1 MKFTE
6 IMKLKSD
13 KQLADI
19 LTIKR
24 AEYQEE
30 ALIAAQVEF
39 DNRTL
44 DINNFVSADD
54 IIKTD
59 TGHILIEDK
68 VQELELKYKLGAF
81 LAPMIGLKLGS
92 FFSTIFF
99 NDYILGYYLSFPII
113 VYLQYYIYSNYKNNG
128 FITKAKSFKN
138 WSLSYYILIVV
149 LLTIFVLESA
159 L

>member
-19 LTIKR
+19 LTIKC

-39 DNRTL
+39 DNRDL
-44 DINNFVSADD
+44 DINNYISS
-54 IIKTD
+54 
-59 TGHILIEDK
+59 EDK
-68 VQELELKYKLGAF
+68 TKADIQPVLIDDKDQELELKYKLGAF

-92 FFSTIFF
+92 FVSNIFF
-99 NDYILGYYLSFPII
+99 NNYILGYYLSLAII
-113 VYLQYYIYSNYKNNG
+113 VYLQYHIYSNFKQNG